1 MNALGLTYEDLTAAA
16 RITRK
21 YVIAVRTKLYWNMSP
36 AEADAAVAEA
46 ERIADVLEAAADRV
60 DTVSPTDLW

>member
-36 AEADAAVAEA
+36 VEADAAVAEGERLA
-46 ERIADVLEAAADRV
+46 ELLEAAADKV
-60 DTVSPTDLW
+60 DTVSPIDLW